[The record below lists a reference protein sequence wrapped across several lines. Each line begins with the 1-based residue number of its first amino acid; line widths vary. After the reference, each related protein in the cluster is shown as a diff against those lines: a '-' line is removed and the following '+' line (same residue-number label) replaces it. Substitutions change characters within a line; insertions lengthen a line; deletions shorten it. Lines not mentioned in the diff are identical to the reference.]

1 MTFGIDSGVNLP
13 WELMHAWSLGVCAD
27 TPALVT
33 DLLTKKVSKS
43 VRTKMSGQHGMLQI
57 HFAMAQFHSIKLK
70 KKKWLP
76 TFPLGLQLAQMRAE
90 DHRYCIQ
97 LFTIALGDCTDFFC
111 EEMASKLKNVLHR
124 IYAIGRMLHHY
135 PMWRW
140 TDARLKEYMNVVKGF
155 GADYKV
161 GTIEEF

>member
-70 KKKWLP
+70 KKVATNVSIRTAACP
-76 TFPLGLQLAQMRAE
+76 
-90 DHRYCIQ
+90 D
-97 LFTIALGDCTDFFC
+97 
-111 EEMASKLKNVLHR
+111 AS
-124 IYAIGRMLHHY
+124 
-135 PMWRW
+135 
-140 TDARLKEYMNVVKGF
+140 
-155 GADYKV
+155 
-161 GTIEEF
+161 